1 MVLLNMEDFLQQLP
15 RNLFL
20 YIGAGI
26 FALIMTYRFFPKVF
40 LKIHKP
46 FFFTLGILSLSLG
59 YVGILIPGLPTTV
72 FILIAAWAFSKCS
85 DRFTAWL
92 ENHRLFGPMILNWKT
107 YRGLSRRAK
116 KLAILMIIPTFVLT
130 IFLVF
135 SLVGDLIFGSF
146 GIALCVWLA
155 TRPEPPLEQN

>member
-1 MVLLNMEDFLQQLP
+1 MEDFLQQLP

-26 FALIMTYRFFPKVF
+26 FALIVTYKFFPKVF

-130 IFLVF
+130 IFLVL
-135 SLVGDLIFGSF
+135 SLIH
-146 GIALCVWLA
+146 I
-155 TRPEPPLEQN
+155 

>member
-1 MVLLNMEDFLQQLP
+1 MEDFLQQLP
-15 RNLFL
+15 KNLFL

-26 FALIMTYRFFPKVF
+26 FALIMTYKFFPKVF

-92 ENHRLFGPMILNWKT
+92 ENHRLFGPMILN
-107 YRGLSRRAK
+107 LS
-116 KLAILMIIPTFVLT
+116 
-130 IFLVF
+130 
-135 SLVGDLIFGSF
+135 LIH
-146 GIALCVWLA
+146 I
-155 TRPEPPLEQN
+155 

>member
-1 MVLLNMEDFLQQLP
+1 MENFLQQIP

-20 YIGAGI
+20 YIGGGI
-26 FALIMTYRFFPKVF
+26 FLLIIVYRFFPNIF

-85 DRFTAWL
+85 DRFTEWL

-116 KLAILMIIPTFVLT
+116 KLAIVMIVPTFALT
-130 IFLVF
+130 IF
-135 SLVGDLIFGSF
+135 
-146 GIALCVWLA
+146 
-155 TRPEPPLEQN
+155 

>member
-1 MVLLNMEDFLQQLP
+1 MENFLQQIP

-20 YIGAGI
+20 YIGASI
-26 FALIMTYRFFPKVF
+26 FLLIILYRFFPNIF

-85 DRFTAWL
+85 DRFTNWL

-116 KLAILMIIPTFVLT
+116 KLAIVMIVPTFAIT

-146 GIALCVWLA
+146 GVVLCVWLA

>member
-1 MVLLNMEDFLQQLP
+1 MQDFLQQLP

-26 FALIMTYRFFPKVF
+26 FGLLIIYRFFPKVF

-85 DRFTAWL
+85 DRFTIWL

-135 SLVGDLIFGSF
+135 SLVGDLIFGTF
-146 GIALCVWLA
+146 GITLCVWLA

>member
-1 MVLLNMEDFLQQLP
+1 MENFLQQIP

-20 YIGAGI
+20 YIGASI
-26 FALIMTYRFFPKVF
+26 FLLIILYRFFPNIF

-85 DRFTAWL
+85 DRFTNWL

-116 KLAILMIIPTFVLT
+116 KLAIIIIVPTFAIA
-130 IFLVF
+130 IFFVF
-135 SLVGDLIFGSF
+135 SLFGDLFF
-146 GIALCVWLA
+146 
-155 TRPEPPLEQN
+155 

>member
-1 MVLLNMEDFLQQLP
+1 MENFLQQIP

-20 YIGAGI
+20 YIGASI
-26 FALIMTYRFFPKVF
+26 FLLIISYRFFPNIF

-46 FFFTLGILSLSLG
+46 FFFTLGIFSLSLV

-85 DRFTAWL
+85 DRFTNWL

-116 KLAILMIIPTFVLT
+116 KLAIVMIVPTFAIT

-146 GIALCVWLA
+146 GVALCVWLA

>member
-1 MVLLNMEDFLQQLP
+1 MEDFLQQLP
-15 RNLFL
+15 RNLVL

-40 LKIHKP
+40 LKIHTP

-85 DRFTAWL
+85 ERFTLWL
-92 ENHRLFGPMILNWKT
+92 ESHRIFGPIILNWKT

-116 KLAILMIIPTFVLT
+116 KLAISMIIPTFVFT
-130 IFLVF
+130 IYFVF
-135 SLVGDLIFGSF
+135 SLVGDLIFGAF
-146 GIALCVWLA
+146 GIALCTWLA
-155 TRPEPPLEQN
+155 TRPEPPLENEA

>member
-1 MVLLNMEDFLQQLP
+1 MENFLQQIP

-20 YIGAGI
+20 YIGASI
-26 FALIMTYRFFPKVF
+26 FLLIILYRFFPNIF

-85 DRFTAWL
+85 DRFTNWL

-116 KLAILMIIPTFVLT
+116 KLAIVMIVPTFAIT

-135 SLVGDLIFGSF
+135 YLVGDLIFGSF
-146 GIALCVWLA
+146 GVALCVWLA

>member
-1 MVLLNMEDFLQQLP
+1 MEDFLQQLP

-26 FALIMTYRFFPKVF
+26 FALIITYRFFPKVF

-135 SLVGDLIFGSF
+135 SLVGDLIFGS
-146 GIALCVWLA
+146 
-155 TRPEPPLEQN
+155 LELLFVYGWQQDLNPH

>member
-1 MVLLNMEDFLQQLP
+1 MEDFLQQLP

-26 FALIMTYRFFPKVF
+26 FALIVTYKFFPKVF

-72 FILIAAWAFSKCS
+72 FILIAAWAFQNVLI
-85 DRFTAWL
+85 DL
-92 ENHRLFGPMILNWKT
+92 LL
-107 YRGLSRRAK
+107 GLK
-116 KLAILMIIPTFVLT
+116 ITD
-130 IFLVF
+130 FL
-135 SLVGDLIFGSF
+135 D
-146 GIALCVWLA
+146 
-155 TRPEPPLEQN
+155 Q

>member
-1 MVLLNMEDFLQQLP
+1 MEDFLQQLP

-26 FALIMTYRFFPKVF
+26 FALIVTYKFFPKVF

-130 IFLVF
+130 IFCRRQRRILVR
-135 SLVGDLIFGSF
+135 SDRSGRDI
-146 GIALCVWLA
+146 
-155 TRPEPPLEQN
+155 

>member
-1 MVLLNMEDFLQQLP
+1 MEDFLQQLP

-107 YRGLSRRAK
+107 YRGLS
-116 KLAILMIIPTFVLT
+116 L
-130 IFLVF
+130 
-135 SLVGDLIFGSF
+135 SLIH
-146 GIALCVWLA
+146 I
-155 TRPEPPLEQN
+155 

>member
-1 MVLLNMEDFLQQLP
+1 MEDFLQQLP

-20 YIGAGI
+20 YIGGGI

-146 GIALCVWLA
+146 GIDLCVWLA